1 MITEH
6 KTKEAAMRQA
16 RKTDGWATREVTPT
30 GEWSFFSYSDDESYV
45 LAHYGDESAEDL
57 YAALATLREKGRR
70 FVYTFEVAE
79 AI

>member
-16 RKTDGWATREVTPT
+16 RKTDGWATREVTDS
-30 GEWSFFSYSDDESYV
+30 GEWAYFAYADDEAYV

-57 YAALATLREKGRR
+57 YTALATLREKGRR